1 MGRQI
6 QCDDIYYYIIRQV
19 IPVGL
24 TPVATT
30 MDTGTEDSEKIK
42 SVSGRARSN
51 LYRRIHDKIVE
62 ENHVYYC
69 QQRYSIKSC
78 LLQSA
83 V

>member
-1 MGRQI
+1 MGRRM

-51 LYRRIHDKIVE
+51 LIV
-62 ENHVYYC
+62 V
-69 QQRYSIKSC
+69 STTKS
-78 LLQSA
+78 LKKTTYII
-83 V
+83 VNNVTV